1 MMMIRVPTLVKFMFS
16 KRLHLLPPPPL
27 LPSPPLSFTDYIQ
40 SKSLYSHLEIEN
52 HVSGEHVY
60 DTAVNISWSGA
71 STQKPSIVVVDGKSC
86 LNMDSTAYIQI
97 SPPLGY
103 PALGQYYTQFYIWK
117 PRTSDS
123 SWRTLYLNYNIEG
136 LTVVEFGTKNLGV
149 WSNRNE
155 GFHDSGYDII
165 VQWQVLIA
173 VSEGDSAT
181 SSTGTTSFYINDDN
195 GNAVL
200 VGSSN
205 RVGSGTPLDKF
216 GRESQP
222 PGYFIEAGILNE
234 ALDSTEIQELMSI
247 LVNKMEE
254 SSTSS
259 SSQR

>member
-1 MMMIRVPTLVKFMFS
+1 MFS
-16 KRLHLLPPPPL
+16 KRLPPPPPL

-136 LTVVEFGTKNLGV
+136 LTVVESGTKNLGV
-149 WSNRNE
+149 WSTRNQIS
-155 GFHDSGYDII
+155 FHDSSYDII

-247 LVNKMEE
+247 LVNKME
-254 SSTSS
+254 SSASS
-259 SSQR
+259 SS